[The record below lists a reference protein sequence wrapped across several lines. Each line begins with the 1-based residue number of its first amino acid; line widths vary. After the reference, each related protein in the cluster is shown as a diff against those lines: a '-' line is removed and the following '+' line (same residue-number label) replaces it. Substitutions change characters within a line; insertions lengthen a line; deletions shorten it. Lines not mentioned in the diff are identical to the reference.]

1 MLFHESNI
9 IKIIKLGVYAVLFL
23 PLIVVPLLFFPFST
37 SKAFLFQAIVEIIFA
52 LYFIVA
58 LKNPEYRPKK
68 TLLFYAVS
76 FYFIALLLSAVFG
89 LDFYHSFFGNY
100 ERMWGFFQLLHFFF
114 VFRDTGRNFQ
124 NERRLVEADKSCFAF
139 RRAQHRF
146 WFISIYRFF
155 NLHRRLSQ
163 NFRHRRQPG
172 LFRRLPL
179 FPALFF

>member
-100 ERMWGFFQLLHFFF
+100 ERMWGFFQLLHFFLF
-114 VFRDTGRNFQ
+114 FSIQ
-124 NERRLVEADKSCFAF
+124 NIMSSEDVI
-139 RRAQHRF
+139 
-146 WFISIYRFF
+146 FIFFCLYSLSSRFF
-155 NLHRRLSQ
+155 LPPRAARWSASERWQ
-163 NFRHRRQPG
+163 SR
-172 LFRRLPL
+172 PL
-179 FPALFF
+179 FSPCFSFAESP